1 MKKIKTTAYE
11 IAILLACVG
20 GFLTVGAVENFS
32 IGIGRGLLIIGG
44 CAIVGAVATVMGC
57 RE

>member
-1 MKKIKTTAYE
+1 MKKIKANAYE
-11 IAILLACVG
+11 IAILLACVA

-32 IGIGRGLLIIGG
+32 ITLGRGLLIIGG